1 MKPSEVCTRA
11 VMEIVKPDGWT
22 QGTYGEFWQ
31 ADGPVCATGAIA
43 RVVGAAKRNPIRES
57 ELFESLPAEAQLAI
71 CGISNHVESRI
82 ALEIVGQGGYR
93 TNPSYIQMVARWN
106 DGEANTQADVAA
118 VLLDVANKFRELGE

>member
-22 QGTYGEFWQ
+22 QETYGEFWE

-43 RVVGAAKRNPIRES
+43 RVVGAGKRNPIRES

-71 CGISNHVESRI
+71 CGISNHVESMI
-82 ALEIVGQGGYR
+82 ELEARVYNL
-93 TNPSYIQMVARWN
+93 NPSYIQMVARWN